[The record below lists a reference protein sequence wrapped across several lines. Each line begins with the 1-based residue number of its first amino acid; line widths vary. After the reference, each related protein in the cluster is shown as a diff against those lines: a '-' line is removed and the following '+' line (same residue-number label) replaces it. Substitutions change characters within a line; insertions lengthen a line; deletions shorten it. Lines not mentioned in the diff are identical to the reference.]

1 MYTSNGD
8 STILISIVSDFFMS
22 KNRKSHGM
30 TLPVF
35 SSDKIIFNNKG
46 HEIDDLGTNELS

>member
-30 TLPVF
+30 TLSVF

-46 HEIDDLGTNELS
+46 HEIDDLGTNELG